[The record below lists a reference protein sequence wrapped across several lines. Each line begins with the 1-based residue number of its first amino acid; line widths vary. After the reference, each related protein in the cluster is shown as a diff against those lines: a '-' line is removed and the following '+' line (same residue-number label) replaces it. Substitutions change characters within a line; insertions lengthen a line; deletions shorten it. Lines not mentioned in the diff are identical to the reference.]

1 MVLAYT
7 DDEVFLSACNE
18 GGCMV
23 PTRLFVGTVES
34 FKSRRSRGRG
44 CQLEV
49 PTRWSL
55 VRTRSCSFNY
65 MGKSPSWFAASI
77 AGMLA
82 LPLISDLLIVIRRAV
97 DIKVGRLSQM
107 MERSSHTEDA
117 ML

>member
-1 MVLAYT
+1 
-7 DDEVFLSACNE
+7 
-18 GGCMV
+18 
-23 PTRLFVGTVES
+23 
-34 FKSRRSRGRG
+34 
-44 CQLEV
+44 
-49 PTRWSL
+49 
-55 VRTRSCSFNY
+55 